1 MNLTSKLIKT
11 EKQLNKWH
19 QDANLLIEEKQRN
32 QEELTQ
38 KISELREQAQLVT
51 QNLELKELELTNNLS
66 VLERKRHEQVILN
79 RKKDKHNRKY
89 FLLLS
94 ILVSVTGFIFFD
106 NTFSVEKIS
115 KQDEVK
121 QVIPVEVVK
130 AEYSLGINNKM
141 TKKGVAT
148 LPLFFRTNISDT
160 TILARTSTSSSS

>member
-32 QEELTQ
+32 QEALAQ
-38 KISELREQAQLVT
+38 KINQLREQAQLVT

-89 FLLLS
+89 FVLLS
-94 ILVSVTGFIFFD
+94 FLVSVTGFIFFD

-115 KQDEVK
+115 KQDGVK
-121 QVIPVEVVK
+121 HVIPVEVVK
-130 AEYSLGINNKM
+130 RSEEH
-141 TKKGVAT
+141 
-148 LPLFFRTNISDT
+148 
-160 TILARTSTSSSS
+160 TSELQSH